1 MEVMLQVAAVAVVG
15 SVCAVLLGRQQG
27 ELALLLGLGT
37 CGVVLYLVLE
47 QLSGLI
53 ALIRELV
60 DCAEVDSDLVRPL
73 MKTAAVAIVTML
85 TASVA
90 RDAGQTAIAATV
102 QLCGSLL
109 ALCLAA
115 PLVHA
120 VLTLVAELL

>member
-15 SVCAVLLGRQQG
+15 SVCAVLLGKQQG

-47 QLSGLI
+47 QFSGLV

-115 PLVHA
+115 PLIHA

>member
-1 MEVMLQVAAVAVVG
+1 MEVMLRVAAVAVVG
-15 SVCAVLLGRQQG
+15 SVCAVLLYRQQG
-27 ELALLLGLGT
+27 ELALLLGLAT
-37 CGVVLYLVLE
+37 CGVALCLVLE

-60 DCAEVDSDLVRPL
+60 DYAEVDSDLVRPL
-73 MKTAAVAIVTML
+73 MKTVAVAIVTML

-109 ALCLAA
+109 ALCLAV
-115 PLVHA
+115 PLMHA

>member
-1 MEVMLQVAAVAVVG
+1 MEAMLQVAAVAVVG

-47 QLSGLI
+47 QLSGLV

-109 ALCLAA
+109 
-115 PLVHA
+115 
-120 VLTLVAELL
+120 TGKRGRKF

>member
-1 MEVMLQVAAVAVVG
+1 MLQVAAVAVVG
-15 SVCAVLLGRQQG
+15 SVCAVLLGKQQG

-47 QLSGLI
+47 QFSGLV

-115 PLVHA
+115 PLIHA

>member
-15 SVCAVLLGRQQG
+15 SVCTLLLNRQQG

-47 QLSGLI
+47 QLSDLI

-60 DCAEVDSDLVRPL
+60 DFAEVDSDLVRPL

-120 VLTLVAELL
+120 VLALVAELL

>member
-15 SVCAVLLGRQQG
+15 SVCAVLLGKQQG

-47 QLSGLI
+47 QFSGLV

-90 RDAGQTAIAATV
+90 RDVGQTAIAATV

-115 PLVHA
+115 PLIHA

>member
-1 MEVMLQVAAVAVVG
+1 MEVMLRVAAEAVVG
-15 SVCAVLLGRQQG
+15 SVCAVLLYRQQG
-27 ELALLLGLGT
+27 ELALLLGLAT
-37 CGVVLYLVLE
+37 CGVALCLVLE

-60 DCAEVDSDLVRPL
+60 DYAEVDSDLVRPL
-73 MKTAAVAIVTML
+73 MKTVAVAIVTML

-90 RDAGQTAIAATV
+90 RDAGQTAIAAAV
-102 QLCGSLL
+102 QFCGSLL
-109 ALCLAA
+109 ALCLAV

>member
-15 SVCAVLLGRQQG
+15 SVCTLLLNRQQG

-47 QLSGLI
+47 QLSGLV

>member
-1 MEVMLQVAAVAVVG
+1 ML
-15 SVCAVLLGRQQG
+15 C
-27 ELALLLGLGT
+27 
-37 CGVVLYLVLE
+37 LVLD

-53 ALIRELV
+53 SLVRELV
-60 DCAEVDSDLVRPL
+60 DYAEVDSDLVRPL
-73 MKTAAVAIVTML
+73 MKTVAVAIVTML

-102 QLCGSLL
+102 QFCGSLL
-109 ALCLAA
+109 ALCLAV

>member
-1 MEVMLQVAAVAVVG
+1 M
-15 SVCAVLLGRQQG
+15 
-27 ELALLLGLGT
+27 
-37 CGVVLYLVLE
+37 LYLVLE
-47 QLSGLI
+47 QLSGLV

>member
-1 MEVMLQVAAVAVVG
+1 MLQVAAVAVVG
-15 SVCAVLLGRQQG
+15 SVCTLLLNRQQG

-47 QLSGLI
+47 QLSGLV

>member
-1 MEVMLQVAAVAVVG
+1 MLQVAAVAVVG

-47 QLSGLI
+47 QFSGLV

-120 VLTLVAELL
+120 VLALVAELL

>member
-37 CGVVLYLVLE
+37 CGVVFCLVLE

-102 QLCGSLL
+102 QLCGALL

>member
-1 MEVMLQVAAVAVVG
+1 MLQVAAVAVVG

>member
-1 MEVMLQVAAVAVVG
+1 MLQVAAVAVVG
-15 SVCAVLLGRQQG
+15 SVCTLLLNRQQG
-27 ELALLLGLGT
+27 ELALLLGLGA

-47 QLSGLI
+47 QLSDLI

-60 DCAEVDSDLVRPL
+60 DFAEVDSDLVRPL
-73 MKTAAVAIVTML
+73 MKTAAVAIVTLL
-85 TASVA
+85 TTSVA

>member
-1 MEVMLQVAAVAVVG
+1 MLQVAAVAVVG
-15 SVCAVLLGRQQG
+15 SVCTLLLNRQQG

-47 QLSGLI
+47 QLSDLI

-60 DCAEVDSDLVRPL
+60 DFAEVDSDLVRPL

-120 VLTLVAELL
+120 VLALVAELL